1 MTDLAEAGTSIE
13 NTRVY
18 TYRDAQL
25 RSLPLRLL
33 NGAGTVAAACGIRLP
48 RLEPDDIIEAAMART
63 GLSLEADDSAR
74 EPLRHYVAAAEAEA
88 NLNTV
93 GRLAVRNMLVNSLS
107 QRLRILHWCSRQPA
121 AAIERIERP
130 WIVIGL
136 PRTGTSLL
144 SLLLALDPGCRPLL
158 QWEAA
163 RPMPPAQLAD
173 AGEDP
178 RIALFNRDCGK
189 AMRLNPALGALH
201 PFGSLLAEECTALF
215 MFSLR
220 TIGMETI
227 AFVPGY
233 GRWLAGAD
241 MQPAYA
247 IHKMVLQAFQST
259 QPTER
264 WVLKSPNHL
273 WHLEQLLSTYPDAR
287 IIWMHRDPAALVPS
301 LASLNNAMQ
310 RPFVRMQQP
319 GVVAEYWAEKIA
331 DGIARA
337 TRFDDS
343 AAPGWCHHLH
353 YDELMADPLGSVEKI
368 YEKFDTPLTFL
379 QRRRMQAW
387 MRQRPQNLFGRHGYD
402 ARDFGWTPAQLHE
415 RYADYRQRYG
425 VRAAFA

>member
-1 MTDLAEAGTSIE
+1 MPEKPTAIVNE
-13 NTRVY
+13 RVY
-18 TYRDAQL
+18 TYHDAQL

-33 NGAGTVAAACGIRLP
+33 NCAGAGVAAFGWRVPTLQ
-48 RLEPDDIIEAAMART
+48 PDDIIAAAMART
-63 GLSLEADDSAR
+63 GLALAADDSAR
-74 EPLRHYVAAAEAEA
+74 EPLRQYVAAAESDA
-88 NLNTV
+88 NLNTL
-93 GRLAVRNMLVNSLS
+93 GRLAARNMLVNALS
-107 QRLRILHWCSRQPA
+107 QRLRIIDWCRQRPA
-121 AAIERIERP
+121 VANERIERP

-144 SLLLALDPGCRPLL
+144 SLLLALDPSCRPLL

-163 RPMPPAQLAD
+163 RPMPPAQLAG
-173 AGEDP
+173 AGDDP
-178 RIALFNRDCGK
+178 RIALFNRDVGQ

-233 GRWLAGAD
+233 GRWLADAD

-247 IHKMVLQAFQST
+247 IHKMVLQAFQSA

-273 WHLEQLLSTYPDAR
+273 WHLEQLLATYPDAR
-287 IIWMHRDPAALVPS
+287 IVWMHRDPAALVTS

-310 RPFVRMQQP
+310 RPFTRAQQP
-319 GVVAEYWAEKIA
+319 AVVAEYWADKIA
-331 DGIARA
+331 DGINSAS
-337 TRFDDS
+337 RFD
-343 AAPGWCHHLH
+343 AAAVPGWCHHLH
-353 YDELMADPLGSVEKI
+353 YDDLMADPLGSVEKI
-368 YEKFDTPLTFL
+368 YKKFDMALTSL

-387 MRQRPQNLFGRHGYD
+387 LRQRPQNVFGKHAYD
-402 ARDFGWTPAQLHE
+402 ARDFGWTLPQLHE
-415 RYADYRQRYG
+415 RYGDYRQRYG